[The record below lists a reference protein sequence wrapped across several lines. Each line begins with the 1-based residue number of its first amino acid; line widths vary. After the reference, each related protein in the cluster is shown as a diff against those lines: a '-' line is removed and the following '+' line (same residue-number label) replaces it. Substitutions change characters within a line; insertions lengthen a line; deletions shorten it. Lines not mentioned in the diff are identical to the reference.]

1 MPATIFTIRAGPWL
15 CVLVLLAAGC
25 SPKSGRVALKG
36 TITYQGAAI
45 KEGSIQFEPTD
56 AAQSYSAGAIVKDGD
71 YSIPADKGLL
81 PGKYSV
87 KISAPEAR
95 GADSAPDNSPGAFNL
110 AKERLPA
117 KYNIQTTLTAEITAA
132 NPNQVDFKLD

>member
-1 MPATIFTIRAGPWL
+1 
-15 CVLVLLAAGC
+15 
-25 SPKSGRVALKG
+25 VALKG
-36 TITYQGAAI
+36 TITYQGAPI

-56 AAQSYSAGAIVKDGD
+56 AAQSYSAGAVVKDGS
-71 YSIPADKGLL
+71 YSISADKGLL

-87 KISAPEAR
+87 KISAPEAG
-95 GADSAPDNSPGAFNL
+95 GAPSPDQAPGAFNL

-117 KYNIQTTLTAEITAA
+117 KYNTQTKLTAEITAA